1 LPGTNIAKSR
11 IVTGVERS
19 RVHWFLEYLTNLTPE
34 DWGLSVYVLAVF
46 CLVAYLLGL
55 SFLLGG
61 RDRGRAKEEPF
72 ESGVVSVGSARLRLP
87 AKFYLVAMF
96 FVIFDVEA
104 VFLYAWSV
112 SARQSGWAGLLEAAL
127 FIGVLL
133 IALLYVA
140 RAGGLDWAP
149 SRRNVEAH
157 RWLSPHN

>member
-1 LPGTNIAKSR
+1 L
-11 IVTGVERS
+11 
-19 RVHWFLEYLTNLTPE
+19 HWFIAYLANLTPA

-46 CLVAYLLGL
+46 CLVIYLLGL

-61 RDRGRAKEEPF
+61 RGHGRAKQEPF

-112 SARQSGWAGLLEAAL
+112 SVRHSGWAGLLEAAI
-127 FIGVLL
+127 FVGVLL
-133 IALLYVA
+133 IALLYVG

-157 RWLSPHN
+157 RWLRPHH